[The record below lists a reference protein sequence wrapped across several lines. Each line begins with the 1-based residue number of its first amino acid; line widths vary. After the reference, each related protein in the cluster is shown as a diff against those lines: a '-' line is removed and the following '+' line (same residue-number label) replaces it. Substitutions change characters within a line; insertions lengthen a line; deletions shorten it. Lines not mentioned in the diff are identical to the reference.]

1 MSDWQHAS
9 GNREESSVI
18 SPRIHNVNV
27 AGQRVLISPAALRS
41 TVEIP
46 DSVYEFVSSSRSV
59 IEQIIDRQDH
69 RLMVVVG
76 PCSIHDVTAALD
88 YARRLQALSERVA
101 ETLYLVMRVYF
112 EKPRTTVGWKG
123 LINDPSLDDSFAIE
137 RGLETGRTLL
147 RDILAMG
154 LPTATEALD
163 PITPQYLHDLISW
176 SAIGARTTESQTH
189 REMAS
194 GLSSPVGFKNGTD
207 GGLAV
212 AVNALQSVANPHRFL
227 GINSDGKVSVFETS
241 GNRYGHIVLRGG
253 SGGPNYSAEHIA
265 SCEAALEAANLP
277 ANIMVDCSHANSEKN
292 PALQPAV
299 AQNVGEQIVQGN
311 QSIIGI
317 MLESNL
323 EAGNQAIPRDLSALR
338 YGVSV
343 TDGCIDW
350 ATTES
355 LILGLSRDL
364 ARGLKARRGQ

>member
-1 MSDWQHAS
+1 M
-9 GNREESSVI
+9 V

-27 AGQRVLISPAALRS
+27 ADQRVLISPAALRGK
-41 TVEIP
+41 VEIP
-46 DSVYEFVSSSRSV
+46 DTLYEFVSSSRSV
-59 IEQIIDRQDH
+59 IEQIIDRRDH
-69 RLMVVVG
+69 RLIVVVG
-76 PCSIHDVTAALD
+76 PCSIHDVTAALE
-88 YARRLQALSERVA
+88 YATRLKELAERVSD
-101 ETLYLVMRVYF
+101 TLYLVMRVYF

-123 LINDPSLDDSFAIE
+123 LINDPHLDDSFAIE
-137 RGLETGRTLL
+137 SGLETGRTLL
-147 RDILAMG
+147 RDILATG
-154 LPTATEALD
+154 LATATEALD

-253 SGGPNYSAEHIA
+253 SQGPNYSAEHIA
-265 SCEAALEAANLP
+265 RCEAALKAASLN
-277 ANIMVDCSHANSEKN
+277 ANIMVDCSHANSHKN

-299 AQNVGEQIVQGN
+299 AQNVSEQIAQGN
-311 QSIIGI
+311 QSIIGL
-317 MLESNL
+317 MLESHL
-323 EAGNQAIPRDLSALR
+323 EAGNQTIPADLSALR

-350 ATTES
+350 TRTES
-355 LILGLSRDL
+355 LILELSRDV
-364 ARGLKARRGQ
+364 AEGLKARRDQ